1 MGLNAKTVMVVPC
14 FNEATRLNCDAFEG
28 ALRQEPQLEFVFV
41 NDGSTDGTADV
52 LGQLQQLCD
61 GRAHVLTLQSNSGKG
76 EAIRA
81 GVLRA
86 FELDATY
93 IGYWDADL
101 ATPLNAIELF
111 AKEMETRGV
120 SLVLGSRVRLMG
132 RNILRNPVRHYVG
145 RGFATLAAIVLGFP
159 VYDTQCG
166 AKLFRAS
173 PLFREAFSEKF
184 EMTWTFDVELLLRL
198 RSSKA
203 KVGGFDLE
211 QQCVEYPLPEW
222 IDTPG
227 SKLNPRQYPRIL
239 REMMMLASK
248 RLLPASNREK

>member
-1 MGLNAKTVMVVPC
+1 MGLNAKTLIVVPC
-14 FNEATRLNCDAFEG
+14 FNEATRLNCSAFED
-28 ALRQEPQLEFVFV
+28 ALRQEPLLEFIFV

-52 LGQLQQLCD
+52 LSQLGQCCG
-61 GRAHVLTLQSNSGKG
+61 GRVHVLALQSNSGKG
-76 EAIRA
+76 EAVRA

-86 FELDATY
+86 FELEPTY

-111 AKEMETRGV
+111 AKEIESRGV

-132 RNILRNPVRHYVG
+132 RNILRSPVRHYVG
-145 RGFATLAAIVLGFP
+145 RGFATLAAVVLGFP

-173 PLFREAFSEKF
+173 PLFREVFAEKF

-198 RSSKA
+198 HSFKA

-222 IDTPG
+222 VDSPG
-227 SKLNPRQYPRIL
+227 SKLNPLQYPRIL
-239 REMMMLASK
+239 REMVMLASK
-248 RLLPASNREK
+248 RLLPTSNREK